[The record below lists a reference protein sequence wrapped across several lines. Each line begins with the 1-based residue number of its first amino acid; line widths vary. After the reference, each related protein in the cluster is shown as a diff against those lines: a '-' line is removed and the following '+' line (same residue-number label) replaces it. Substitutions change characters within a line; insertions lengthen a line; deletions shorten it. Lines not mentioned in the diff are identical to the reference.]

1 MEGGGG
7 KWSKEKEK
15 EKEWR
20 DDYDALPIALPHTP
34 VSEATMIRCWEE
46 GARRGAGE
54 EKGAGRP
61 YGAGERRRGAGR
73 GEGGEEGGEGG
84 AEGAGVRRACPLAS
98 SQRLSTRTSAST
110 RPGVGKH
117 IIYHIF
123 T

>member
-46 GARRGAGE
+46 GACPVQRRIVPE
-54 EKGAGRP
+54 SHH
-61 YGAGERRRGAGR
+61 
-73 GEGGEEGGEGG
+73 
-84 AEGAGVRRACPLAS
+84 V
-98 SQRLSTRTSAST
+98 
-110 RPGVGKH
+110 PGLR
-117 IIYHIF
+117 
-123 T
+123 